1 MKKILISAVYFLS
14 VGAFAQSKDHSK
26 TWELLLNNK
35 RDEAR
40 TFYDKTL
47 QSQKLKNFES
57 LFLDAMID
65 QEMGQFI
72 FDETFVNN
80 FVNITDEEA
89 YLYPVF
95 KEKFMLNDIEESGID
110 DHTYKKVD
118 ILYGSKNFGHLNGI
132 IEFKTYFD
140 YLRGNFT
147 GSAEA
152 LSKLGKIDKWQYA
165 GVFEN
170 LNGSG
175 MDNEY
180 EPETYAKNDKLF
192 NTGNFGNIGW
202 YNKKYKDNDGFS
214 FFFNELEYG
223 RGIVYAQSF
232 IDNPEERKV
241 WLEVDAD
248 CELKV
253 FLNDVEILSSTKD
266 GYTSTGSHLVEVVLP
281 KGMNR
286 LLVKSDS
293 QASKMAGFMIV
304 PFDTNYQRISN
315 LTYFDTYRDYKKS
328 TLAQLQPKELELKF
342 EQKLKEKIAQS
353 PNDFIYDYLL
363 TLGYL
368 NNQQNDKAKEKID
381 VLTQKYPKSS
391 LIQILLSRYYANT
404 DDQGKITEIL
414 KNIEVNDPE
423 YYQVPV
429 MKIADDNVTKSMSI
443 QELEKYKAILNKT
456 KARAMVDLF
465 DVIISARNHDI
476 EKMKSHVS
484 SIKKTFANN
493 EKYIV
498 LLTSLEEADKKDQ
511 SGIIK
516 KLEDFIA
523 TRNNL
528 DVMSSL
534 FDYYEKSNKIE
545 DEKKLLR
552 KFIEVY
558 PSLNLLRTKYVY
570 LLQEDPKDP
579 EIMKQINEGLEN
591 FPYSYSLMAL
601 KAEILAL
608 QKNKDEAVK
617 YAKKSLSHFAEN
629 ERMYKLIRD
638 LGQTEDEIDQVSVK
652 DLKKLASERRN
663 KGTKGKKGVTT
674 LLDEYIVNVYPE
686 GGFKKRTTY
695 VYEITSESGIEELKE
710 YYINYYDDVLKS
722 EIVKPN
728 GSIVPG
734 EKSEDQIVFTNL
746 EVGDV
751 VLIQK
756 ESVERRGGRFYKDF
770 NLSSYFNSEY
780 PVVESVF
787 TVITPENMPYQ
798 VKSNNAEVASTQKK
812 VGNKLFQTWKL
823 NNLPEVNMDEN
834 YGPTY
839 YDATISVT
847 ANSIK
852 TWQEISNWYS
862 DLTRKSLVSDRVV
875 EKAFQEIFPNGT
887 SGMNDTEK
895 AEKIYNYIEK
905 NVTYSSVDFRQSGFI
920 PQKPSKTLVTKLGD
934 CKDLSTL
941 FLILGN
947 QAGLKSNLVLVQT
960 NDNSPQR
967 LLLPNLSFNHC
978 IVKVNLDGKETFLE
992 MTDKYLPF
1000 NAIVKGNYKAKG
1012 LVIYTDKN
1020 NGNTA
1025 QLIDILGD
1033 NNTKNLFKSVS
1044 EVQIKG
1050 DDQTFVTKQYT
1061 MGETKSYYNTFF
1073 QNSQT
1078 EENRKKS
1085 MEKEYGG
1092 ILDKVINVK
1101 SVKLLDGKDLTIN
1114 PLSYEVQFNIN
1125 DKPQSVGSLKIM
1137 KIPFITKP
1145 FTKDVVAT
1153 ENRNMDI
1160 LYTQYERQNEYFE
1173 EIYLNIPD
1181 GMKFIEIP
1189 ENKTLAYNN
1198 FNYSINYELEKN
1210 NRLKI
1215 TRKSK
1220 TPWDNIKKEQ
1230 YPEFKKFVED
1240 AINAEN
1246 QILGYK

>member
-1 MKKILISAVYFLS
+1 MRKILISAVYFLS

-35 RDEAR
+35 RNEAR
-40 TFYDKTL
+40 NYYDKTL
-47 QSQKLKNFES
+47 QSQKLKNFET
-57 LFLDAMID
+57 LFLDAVID
-65 QEMGQFI
+65 QEMGKFI
-72 FDETFVNN
+72 FDETFIKN
-80 FVNITDEEA
+80 FVSITDEEA
-89 YLYPVF
+89 YVYPIL
-95 KEKFMLNDIEESGID
+95 KEKFMIGNVEESGYD
-110 DHTYKKVD
+110 DYTYKKAD
-118 ILYGSKNFGHLNGI
+118 ILYESKNFQHLNGAI
-132 IEFKTYFD
+132 GYKAYFD
-140 YLRGNFT
+140 FLRNNLK

-152 LSKLGKIDKWQYA
+152 LAKFGRIDKWQYA

-192 NTGNFGNIGW
+192 NTGNFGNVGW
-202 YNKKYKDNDGFS
+202 YNRQSPDNDGFT

-223 RGIVYAQSF
+223 RGIVYAQTF
-232 IDNPEERKV
+232 INNPQERKV
-241 WLEVDAD
+241 LFEVNATN
-248 CELKV
+248 ELKV
-253 FLNDVEILSSTKD
+253 FLNDTEILSSIKD
-266 GYTSTGSHLVEVVLP
+266 GYTSNGSHLVEVVLP

-286 LLVKSDS
+286 LLIKNDS
-293 QASKMAGFMIV
+293 QVNKMAGLLVV
-304 PFDTNYQRISN
+304 PFDTNYQRIKD
-315 LTYFDTYRDYKKS
+315 LTYFDTYQEYNKS
-328 TLAQLQPKELELKF
+328 TFAQLQPKELELKF
-342 EQKLKEKIAQS
+342 EQRLKEKITQN
-353 PNDFIYDYLL
+353 PNDFIYEFIL

-381 VLTQKYPKSS
+381 AFVQKYPKSS
-391 LIQILLSRYYANT
+391 LIQNVLSRYYANL
-404 DDQGKITEIL
+404 DDKVKTTEVL

-429 MKIADDNVTKSMSI
+429 MKIADESTSSTMSI
-443 QELEKYKAILNKT
+443 QDLEKYKAILTKT
-456 KARAMVDLF
+456 KAKSMVDLF
-465 DVIISARNHDI
+465 DMIISARNHDL
-476 EKMKSHVS
+476 EKMKQHVAN
-484 SIKKTFANN
+484 IKTAFANN
-493 EKYIV
+493 EKYFV
-498 LLTSLEEADKKDQ
+498 LFTSLEEAEKKDQ
-511 SGIIK
+511 SSIIK
-516 KLEDFIA
+516 KLEDFLA
-523 TRNNL
+523 TRNNIEI
-528 DVMSSL
+528 MYSL
-534 FDYYEKSNKIE
+534 LDYYEKSNRIE
-545 DEKKLLR
+545 DEKKLLKR
-552 KFIEVY
+552 FIDIY
-558 PSLNLLRTKYVY
+558 PSLNILRTKYVS

-579 EIMKQINEGLEN
+579 EIMKQIDEGLAN
-591 FPYSYSLMAL
+591 FLYSYSLFAL
-601 KAEILAL
+601 KAEIMAL
-608 QKNKDEAVK
+608 QKNKEAAVK
-617 YAKKSLSHFAEN
+617 YAKESLAHNAEN

-638 LGQTEDEIDQVSVK
+638 LGQTEDEIDQVAVK
-652 DLKKLASERRN
+652 DLKKIALERRN
-663 KGTKGKKGVTT
+663 KGIKGKKGVTT

-686 GGFKKRTTY
+686 GGFKKRSTY
-695 VYEITSESGIEELKE
+695 AYEITSENGIEELKE
-710 YYINYYDDVLKS
+710 YYVNYYDDVIKS
-722 EIVKPN
+722 EIIKPN

-734 EKSEDQIVFTNL
+734 EKSDDQIVFTNL
-746 EVGDV
+746 EVGDI
-751 VLIQK
+751 VLIQR
-756 ESVERRGGRFYKDF
+756 ESIERGGGRFYKDF

-787 TVITPENMPYQ
+787 TVITPDNMPYQ
-798 VKSNNAEVASTQKK
+798 VKANNAEVASTQKK

-823 NNLPEVNMDEN
+823 SNLPEMNFDEN
-834 YGPTY
+834 YTPTY

-847 ANSIK
+847 ASSIK
-852 TWQEISNWYS
+852 TWQEIANWYS

-875 EKAFQEIFPNGT
+875 EKAFKEIFPNGV

-905 NVTYSSVDFRQSGFI
+905 NVTYSSVDFRQSGFV

-941 FLILGN
+941 FVILGN

-960 NDNSPQR
+960 NNNSPQR

-978 IVKVNLDGKETFLE
+978 IVKVNLDGKETFIE

-1012 LVIYTDKN
+1012 LVIFTDKN
-1020 NGNTA
+1020 NGTPV
-1025 QLIDILGD
+1025 QLIDIPAD

-1044 EVQIKG
+1044 EVQING
-1050 DDQTFVTKQYT
+1050 DDQSFVLKQYT

-1073 QNSQT
+1073 QSSQT
-1078 EENRKKS
+1078 DENRKKN

-1092 ILDKVINVK
+1092 TLDKMINVK
-1101 SVKLLDGKDLTIN
+1101 SVKLLDGKDLTSK

-1137 KIPFITKP
+1137 KIPFLTKP
-1145 FTKDVVAT
+1145 FTKDIVAT
-1153 ENRNMDI
+1153 EKRNTDI
-1160 LYTQYERQNEYFE
+1160 QYTQYERQNEYFE
-1173 EIYLNIPD
+1173 EIYLNIPE

-1198 FNYSINYELEKN
+1198 FNYSINYQLEKN

-1215 TRKSK
+1215 TRSSQ

>member
-14 VGAFAQSKDHSK
+14 VGAFAQSKDHAR

-47 QSQKLKNFES
+47 QSQKFKNFES

-65 QEMGQFI
+65 QEMGKFI
-72 FDETFVNN
+72 FDETFVSH
-80 FVNITDEEA
+80 FVNSTDEEA

-95 KEKFMLNDIEESGID
+95 KEKCMLGDMDESGID
-110 DHTYKKVD
+110 DYTYKKVD
-118 ILYGSKNFGHLNGI
+118 ILYDSKNFGKVNGI
-132 IEFKTYFD
+132 IELKTYFD
-140 YLRGNFT
+140 YMRGNFA
-147 GSAEA
+147 GSADA

-180 EPETYAKNDKLF
+180 EPETYAKNDRLF
-192 NTGNFGNIGW
+192 NTGSFGNVGW
-202 YNKKYKDNDGFS
+202 YNKKHKDNGGFS
-214 FFFNELEYG
+214 FFINELEYG
-223 RGIVYAQSF
+223 RGIVYAQTF

-241 WLEVDAD
+241 WFEVNANN
-248 CELKV
+248 ELKV
-253 FLNDVEILSSTKD
+253 FLNDTEILSSTKD
-266 GYTSTGSHLVEVVLP
+266 GYTSTGSHLVEVILP

-286 LLVKSDS
+286 LLIKNDS
-293 QASKMAGFMIV
+293 QLDKTAGFMVV
-304 PFDTNYQRISN
+304 PFDTNYSKISD
-315 LTYFDTYRDYKKS
+315 LAYFDTYQEYNKS

-342 EQKLKEKIAQS
+342 EHRLKEKIMQS

-381 VLTQKYPKSS
+381 LFTQKYPKSS
-391 LIQILLSRYYANT
+391 LVQMLLSRYYNNLE
-404 DDQGKITEIL
+404 DHVKITEIL

-429 MKIADDNVTKSMSI
+429 MKIADDNITKNMSI
-443 QELEKYKAILNKT
+443 QELEKYKALLKKT
-456 KARAMVDLF
+456 KAGAVTELF

-476 EKMKSHVS
+476 EKMKSHVTS
-484 SIKKTFANN
+484 LKKAFANN
-493 EKYIV
+493 EKYTIS
-498 LLTSLEEADKKDQ
+498 LTSLEEADKKDQ

-528 DVMSSL
+528 DIMSSL
-534 FDYYEKSNKIE
+534 FNYYEKANRIE
-545 DEKKLLR
+545 DEKKLIR
-552 KFIEVY
+552 KFIEIY
-558 PSLNLLRTKYVY
+558 PSLNVLRTKYIS

-617 YAKKSLSHFAEN
+617 YARESLSHFAEN
-629 ERMYKLIRD
+629 ERMYKLIKD

-652 DLKKLASERRN
+652 DLKKLASERKN
-663 KGTKGKKGVTT
+663 KGVKGKKGVTT
-674 LLDEYIVNVYPE
+674 LWDEYIVNVYPE
-686 GGFKKRTTY
+686 GGFKKRSTY
-695 VYEITSESGIEELKE
+695 IYEITSESGIEELKE
-710 YYINYYDDVLKS
+710 YYISYYDNVLKS

-734 EKSEDQIVFTNL
+734 EKSDDQIVFTGL

-756 ESVERRGGRFYKDF
+756 ESIERRGGRFYKDF
-770 NLSSYFNSEY
+770 NISSYFNSEY

-798 VKSNNAEVASTQKK
+798 VKSHNAEVASTKKK
-812 VGNKLFQTWKL
+812 VGNKLFQTWRL
-823 NNLPEVNMDEN
+823 NNLPEINLDEN
-834 YGPTY
+834 YRPTY

-862 DLTRKSLVSDRVV
+862 DLIRKSMVSDRVV
-875 EKAFQEIFPNGT
+875 DKAFREIFPNGT

-905 NVTYSSVDFRQSGFI
+905 NVSYSSVDFRQSGFI

-1000 NAIVKGNYKAKG
+1000 NAIVKSNYKAKG
-1012 LVIYTDKN
+1012 LVISTDKN
-1020 NGNTA
+1020 SGNA
-1025 QLIDILGD
+1025 ARLIDIPAD
-1033 NNTKNLFKSVS
+1033 NNTKSLFRSVS
-1044 EVQIKG
+1044 EVQING
-1050 DDQTFVTKQYT
+1050 DDQSFVTRQYT

-1073 QNSQT
+1073 QSSQT
-1078 EENRKKS
+1078 EENRKKN

-1101 SVKLLDGKDLTIN
+1101 SVKLLDGKDLTAT
-1114 PLSYEVQFNIN
+1114 PLSYEVQFNIS
-1125 DKPQSVGSLKIM
+1125 DKPQSVGNLKIM

-1153 ENRNMDI
+1153 ENRNTDI

-1173 EIYLNIPD
+1173 EVYLNIPE

-1189 ENKTLAYNN
+1189 ESKTMAYNN
-1198 FNYSINYELEKN
+1198 FNYSISYELEKN

-1215 TRKSK
+1215 TRKSQ
-1220 TPWDNIKKEQ
+1220 TPWDNIRKEQ
-1230 YPEFKKFVED
+1230 YPEFKKFVEE

>member
-1 MKKILISAVYFLS
+1 MRKILISAVYFLS

-35 RDEAR
+35 RNEAR
-40 TFYDKTL
+40 NYYDKTL
-47 QSQKLKNFES
+47 QSQKLKNFET
-57 LFLDAMID
+57 LFLDALID
-65 QEMGQFI
+65 QEMGKII
-72 FDETFVNN
+72 FDETFIKN

-89 YLYPVF
+89 YVYPIL
-95 KEKFMLNDIEESGID
+95 KEKFMIGNVEESGYD
-110 DHTYKKVD
+110 DYTYKKAD
-118 ILYGSKNFGHLNGI
+118 ILYESKNFQHLNGAI
-132 IEFKTYFD
+132 GYKAYFD
-140 YLRGNFT
+140 FLRNNLK

-152 LSKLGKIDKWQYA
+152 LAKFGRIDKWQYA

-192 NTGNFGNIGW
+192 NTGNFGNVGW
-202 YNKKYKDNDGFS
+202 YNRQSLDNDGFT

-223 RGIVYAQSF
+223 RGIVYAQTF
-232 IDNPEERKV
+232 INNPQERKV
-241 WLEVDAD
+241 LFEVNATN
-248 CELKV
+248 ELKV
-253 FLNDVEILSSTKD
+253 FLNDTEILSSIKD
-266 GYTSTGSHLVEVVLP
+266 GYTSNGSHLVEVVLP

-286 LLVKSDS
+286 LLIKNDS
-293 QASKMAGFMIV
+293 QVNKMAGLLVV
-304 PFDTNYQRISN
+304 PFDTNYQRIKD
-315 LTYFDTYRDYKKS
+315 LTYFDTYQVYNKS
-328 TLAQLQPKELELKF
+328 TFAQLQPKELELKF
-342 EQKLKEKIAQS
+342 EQRLKEKITQN
-353 PNDFIYDYLL
+353 PNDFIYEFIL

-381 VLTQKYPKSS
+381 AFVQKYPKSS
-391 LIQILLSRYYANT
+391 LIQNVLSRYYANL
-404 DDQGKITEIL
+404 DDKVKTTEVL

-429 MKIADDNVTKSMSI
+429 MKIADESTSSTMSI
-443 QELEKYKAILNKT
+443 QDLEKYKAILTKT
-456 KARAMVDLF
+456 KAKSMVDLF
-465 DVIISARNHDI
+465 DMIISARNHDL
-476 EKMKSHVS
+476 EKMKQHVAN
-484 SIKKTFANN
+484 IKTAFANN
-493 EKYIV
+493 EKYFV
-498 LLTSLEEADKKDQ
+498 LFTSLEEAEKKDQ
-511 SGIIK
+511 SSIIK
-516 KLEDFIA
+516 KLEDFLA
-523 TRNNL
+523 TRNNIEI
-528 DVMSSL
+528 MYSL
-534 FDYYEKSNKIE
+534 LDYYEKSNRIE
-545 DEKKLLR
+545 DEKKLLKR
-552 KFIEVY
+552 FIDIY
-558 PSLNLLRTKYVY
+558 PSLNILRTKYVS

-579 EIMKQINEGLEN
+579 EIMKQIDEGLGN
-591 FPYSYSLMAL
+591 FPYSYSLFAL
-601 KAEILAL
+601 KAEIMAL
-608 QKNKDEAVK
+608 QKNKEAAVK
-617 YAKKSLSHFAEN
+617 YAKESLAYNAEN

-638 LGQTEDEIDQVSVK
+638 LGQTEDEIDQVAVK
-652 DLKKLASERRN
+652 DLKKIALERRN
-663 KGTKGKKGVTT
+663 KGIKGKKGVTT

-686 GGFKKRTTY
+686 GGFKKRSTY
-695 VYEITSESGIEELKE
+695 AYEITSENGIEELKE
-710 YYINYYDDVLKS
+710 YYVNYYDDVIKS
-722 EIVKPN
+722 EIIKPS

-734 EKSEDQIVFTNL
+734 EKSDDQIVFTNL

-751 VLIQK
+751 VLIQR
-756 ESVERRGGRFYKDF
+756 ESIERGGGRFYKDF

-787 TVITPENMPYQ
+787 TVITPDNMPYQ
-798 VKSNNAEVASTQKK
+798 VKANNAEVASTQKK

-823 NNLPEVNMDEN
+823 SNLPEMNFDEN
-834 YGPTY
+834 YTPTY

-847 ANSIK
+847 ASSIK
-852 TWQEISNWYS
+852 TWQEIANWYS

-875 EKAFQEIFPNGT
+875 EKAFKEIFPNGV

-905 NVTYSSVDFRQSGFI
+905 NVTYSSVDFRQSGFV

-941 FLILGN
+941 FVILGN

-960 NDNSPQR
+960 NNNSPQR

-978 IVKVNLDGKETFLE
+978 IVKVNLDGKETFIE

-1012 LVIYTDKN
+1012 LVIFTDKN
-1020 NGNTA
+1020 NGTPV
-1025 QLIDILGD
+1025 QLIDIPAD

-1044 EVQIKG
+1044 EVQING
-1050 DDQTFVTKQYT
+1050 DDQSFVLRQYT

-1073 QNSQT
+1073 QSSQT
-1078 EENRKKS
+1078 DENRKKN

-1092 ILDKVINVK
+1092 TLDKMINVK
-1101 SVKLLDGKDLTIN
+1101 SVKLLDGKDLTSK

-1137 KIPFITKP
+1137 KIPFLTKP
-1145 FTKDVVAT
+1145 FTKDIVAT
-1153 ENRNMDI
+1153 EKRNTDI
-1160 LYTQYERQNEYFE
+1160 QYTQYERQNEYFE
-1173 EIYLNIPD
+1173 EIYLNIPE

-1189 ENKTLAYNN
+1189 DNKTLAYNN
-1198 FNYSINYELEKN
+1198 FNYSINYQLEKN

-1215 TRKSK
+1215 TRSSQ